1 MTRGSDPRIRP
12 AEPTLQK
19 PPAFCSKASLVQ
31 IPNLDNAPMVFIQTF
46 KRSNTD
52 KSIYACP
59 HPSIP
64 TTIRSHVIAGYKIKI
79 LIYLQ
84 VSTHGT
90 NLRVEPVER
99 VRNGLAGCGDQTRDM
114 TRFSRV
120 NRNLASRVGL
130 GLEMF
135 KTSRVGSGRVG
146 SGRVRTFTNARGS
159 GRVRSSHL
167 KKITGWVA
175 SDPT

>member
-1 MTRGSDPRIRP
+1 MHQWFLS
-12 AEPTLQK
+12 
-19 PPAFCSKASLVQ
+19 
-31 IPNLDNAPMVFIQTF
+31 

-146 SGRVRTFTNARGS
+146 SGRVRRFTNARGS